1 MLQPIDPNKIKRCV
15 IIGNGLSRK
24 LMPLDQI
31 AWPTFGCNQI
41 YREFQP
47 DYLLA
52 QDRGVLMEMRRDGV
66 TEPVYVAQ
74 ESYRRFS
81 TSTET
86 QLHDMREIKFPHVR
100 MNSWLTGEQAIVL
113 AAQLGFTRI
122 DLIGFD
128 GGVESMYREPQ
139 GTQQPSIDRYLTNF
153 KKILEYYPKIRIN
166 ISVDN
171 REAH

>member
-1 MLQPIDPNKIKRCV
+1 
-15 IIGNGLSRK
+15 
-24 LMPLDQI
+24 
-31 AWPTFGCNQI
+31 
-41 YREFQP
+41 
-47 DYLLA
+47 
-52 QDRGVLMEMRRDGV
+52 
-66 TEPVYVAQ
+66 
-74 ESYRRFS
+74 
-81 TSTET
+81 
-86 QLHDMREIKFPHVR
+86 
-100 MNSWLTGEQAIVL
+100 VL